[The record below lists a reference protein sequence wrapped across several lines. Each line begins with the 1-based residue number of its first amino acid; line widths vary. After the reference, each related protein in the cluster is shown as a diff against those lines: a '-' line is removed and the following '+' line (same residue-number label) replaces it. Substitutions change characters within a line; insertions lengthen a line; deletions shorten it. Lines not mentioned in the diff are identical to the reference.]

1 MFAKLEKYCQAQG
14 DCLVPRSY
22 KKDPL
27 LGRSVSMQWSRWD
40 KLDSERISR
49 LESIGFVW
57 IPFDQQALGR
67 DVCQAQRILLT
78 TRAQPSSTILQK
90 GSVSWNSYG
99 VMTQRKQCDKLNP
112 THRERL
118 DSIGF
123 VWQPKH
129 GSCVASKISVTVIA
143 TLLLFHCSSALT
155 T

>member
-1 MFAKLEKYCQAQG
+1 
-14 DCLVPRSY
+14 
-22 KKDPL
+22 
-27 LGRSVSMQWSRWD
+27 
-40 KLDSERISR
+40 
-49 LESIGFVW
+49 
-57 IPFDQQALGR
+57 LGR

-123 VWQPKH
+123 VWQPKR
-129 GSCVASKISVTVIA
+129 GPCVASKISVTV
-143 TLLLFHCSSALT
+143 LHCFFFVVRQHWPHRSVLSKLWGSVWSHTYLYMWVPDEMSFLDPSKLCQQYSSSLANISSHYWSKAPKRIQWMQD
-155 T
+155 